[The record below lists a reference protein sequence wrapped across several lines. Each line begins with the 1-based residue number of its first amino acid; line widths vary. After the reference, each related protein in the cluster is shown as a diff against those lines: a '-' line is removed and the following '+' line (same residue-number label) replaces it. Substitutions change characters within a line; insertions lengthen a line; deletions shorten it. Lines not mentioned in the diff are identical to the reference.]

1 MGCESAVYLAISPPY
16 ILAQTFLAQI
26 TRRAIDSSIQVAQHF
41 YDALGEVLVDIG
53 VSGNGLGYLC
63 GGVVIPVVLPAV
75 ANKHAATR
83 FELPDEVF
91 PFHRSDSSASL
102 RTPGISPLVKS

>member
-1 MGCESAVYLAISPPY
+1 LRPGG
-16 ILAQTFLAQI
+16 FL
-26 TRRAIDSSIQVAQHF
+26 TRQNAHDEIVVVLLKVAQHLQ
-41 YDALGEVLVDIG
+41 DALGEMLVDIG
-53 VSGNGLGYLC
+53 VLGNGLGYLR

-75 ANKHAATR
+75 ANKHAVTR
-83 FELPDEVF
+83 FELPDGVF